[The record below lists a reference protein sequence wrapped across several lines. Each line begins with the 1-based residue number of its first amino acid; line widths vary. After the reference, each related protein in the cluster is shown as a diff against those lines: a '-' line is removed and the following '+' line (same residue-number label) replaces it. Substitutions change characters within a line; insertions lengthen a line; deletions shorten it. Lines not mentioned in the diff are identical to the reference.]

1 MLKKIRKNIFA
12 YSLLG
17 GLLISVLFG
26 QFAAFAETSAQV
38 REDTLRLHILAAS
51 DSAED
56 QRMKLLVRDALLQE
70 EGTLLGSAKDKE
82 QALALARQALP
93 RFEETAE
100 RALRAAGCE
109 AQVRAEIRN
118 LYFDT
123 RRYDTVTL
131 PAGRYDA
138 VEITIGAGEGH
149 NWWCVLFPTLCLPA
163 ANSDKALKAY
173 GSKERE
179 LVERDGYEV
188 RFALL
193 ELAESA
199 LESLRGNG

>member
-1 MLKKIRKNIFA
+1 MIKKIRRNIFA
-12 YSLLG
+12 ISLLG

-26 QFAAFAETSAQV
+26 QFAAFAETSAEV
-38 REDTLRLHILAAS
+38 RQDTLRLHILAAG

-56 QRMKLLVRDALLQE
+56 QRLKLLVRDALLRE
-70 EGTLLGSAKDKE
+70 EGAVLTAAQNKE
-82 QALALARQALP
+82 EALRLANAALP
-93 RFEETAE
+93 QFEATA
-100 RALRAAGCE
+100 RRTLREAGCSAE
-109 AQVRAEIRN
+109 VKAEIKN
-118 LYFDT
+118 IYFET
-123 RRYDTVTL
+123 RRYDGVTL

-163 ANSDKALKAY
+163 SSEEKALKAY
-173 GSKERE
+173 NARERQ
-179 LVERDGYEV
+179 LVAEDGYEV

-199 LESLRGNG
+199 LESMRGNG

>member
-1 MLKKIRKNIFA
+1 MIKKMRKHIVEV
-12 YSLLG
+12 SLLG
-17 GLLISVLFG
+17 GLLISILFG
-26 QFAAFAETSAQV
+26 QFAVFAETSAEV
-38 REDTLRLHILAAS
+38 RNDTLRLHILAAS

-56 QRMKLLVRDALLQE
+56 QRLKMLVRDALLEE
-70 EGTLLGSAKDKE
+70 EGALLVQASDKQ

-93 RFEETAE
+93 RFEATA
-100 RALRAAGCE
+100 RRTLRQAGCE
-109 AQVRAEIRN
+109 DEVRAEIKN
-118 LYFDT
+118 IYFET

-138 VEITIGAGEGH
+138 VQITIGEGGGH

-163 ANSDKALKAY
+163 SGGETALKAY
-173 GSKERE
+173 TLRERE
-179 LVERDGYEV
+179 LVEKEGYEV

-193 ELAESA
+193 ELAEYA